1 MFVGVLEIDLLLRG
15 NTSLKGK
22 RKVLSSIKD
31 RTRRKFNV
39 SIAEVD
45 NNNLWQRATLGVCCV
60 SNDRTHA
67 SRILAEVVRFVEESF
82 EAEILDYSIEII

>member
-15 NTSLKGK
+15 NSSLKGK
-22 RKVLSSIKD
+22 RKILNSIKD

-45 NNNLWQRATLGVCCV
+45 YNDLLQRAKLGICSV
-60 SNDRTHA
+60 SNDKVQVGRVLGETVKF
-67 SRILAEVVRFVEESF
+67 IEGNF
-82 EAEILDYSIEII
+82 EPEMLDYSIEIL

>member
-22 RKVLSSIKD
+22 RQVLKSIKD
-31 RTRRKFNV
+31 RTHRKFNV

-45 NNNLWQRATLGVCCV
+45 HNDLLQRAMLGVCCA
-60 SNDRTHA
+60 SNDKRHA
-67 SRILAEVVRFVEESF
+67 DRVLGEVVSF
-82 EAEILDYSIEII
+82 IEGNFEIEILDYGVEIL

>member
-15 NTSLKGK
+15 NSSLKGK
-22 RKVLSSIKD
+22 RKVLNSIKD

-45 NNNLWQRATLGVCCV
+45 HNDLLQRARLGICCV
-60 SNDRTHA
+60 SNDKVHVGRVLGETVKF
-67 SRILAEVVRFVEESF
+67 IEGNF
-82 EAEILDYSIEII
+82 EPELLDYSIEIL

>member
-1 MFVGVLEIDLLLRG
+1 MCVGVLRIELLLRG

-22 RKVLSSIKD
+22 RQILRSIKD

-45 NNNLWQRATLGVCCV
+45 HNDLWQRAALGVCCA
-60 SNDRTHA
+60 SNDRKHA
-67 SRILAEVVRFVEESF
+67 NSMLSEVVKFIEYNFPTEL
-82 EAEILDYSIEII
+82 LDYSIEIL

>member
-15 NTSLKGK
+15 NSSLKGK
-22 RKVLSSIKD
+22 RKILNSIKD

-45 NNNLWQRATLGVCCV
+45 HNDLLQRARLGICTV
-60 SNDRTHA
+60 STNKVHVGRVLGE
-67 SRILAEVVRFVEESF
+67 IVKFIEGNFES
-82 EAEILDYSIEII
+82 ELLDYSIEIL